1 MERATIESEECDL
14 FIVLGSSLVVRPACG
29 LPIIAKQAG
38 AKLIII
44 NREETPLDGIA
55 DLVLHD
61 EIGPL
66 MKKTLTLIA

>member
-1 MERATIESEECDL
+1 MR
-14 FIVLGSSLVVRPACG
+14 SLVVRPACG

-38 AKLIII
+38 AKLIIV

-66 MKKTLTLIA
+66 MTKTLTLVV